1 MIGSPLLELRM
12 FKHFSGVALCVVVLS
27 SFGLGHA
34 AWAERVLNICVSS
47 TDVKTIVEAVGG
59 DEVSVTYFVK
69 GPDDPHVVEPTRR
82 MIQALAAADLLV
94 IVGNAMEI
102 GWLPDMV
109 EQVGRAEL
117 MPGGERKLDLSVNL
131 RTIAGPEGR
140 GVPGSFHPED
150 NPHFLVDGVEGV
162 KAAAAIRAKLTEIYP
177 EQADYFEANF
187 RAFASEVM
195 TLMLGEALASRHEAE
210 EFEELAIAV
219 ERDELAAHL
228 VQHGG
233 EELELGGT
241 LAALEPYRDMKVIG
255 DHDLW
260 PYVARRYGVRVLGY
274 MEPEPGVPPTAPHLA
289 KLIGEM
295 KQYGVRVILTVAY
308 FDPRHAAFVQEQV
321 DGIIVP
327 MAHNPESRPG
337 TDTYL
342 DMLRYNSSA
351 LLAALE
357 QAGSEPAAVTP

>member
-1 MIGSPLLELRM
+1 MNRTLPI
-12 FKHFSGVALCVVVLS
+12 FAFWVALL
-27 SFGLGHA
+27 LGWAGA
-34 AWAERVLNICVSS
+34 ATAEPLKVCASS

-59 DEVSVTYFVK
+59 DLVEVTHFVK

-82 MIQALAAADLLV
+82 MIQALAAAELLV
-94 IVGNAMEI
+94 IVGEGMEE
-102 GWLPDMV
+102 GWLPGMLA
-109 EQVGRAEL
+109 QAGRPEL
-117 MPGGERKLDLSVNL
+117 MAGGERKLDLSDNL

-162 KAAAAIRAKLTEIYP
+162 KAAMAVSEKLSKLAP
-177 EQADYFEANF
+177 ENAETFEANF

-210 EFEELAIAV
+210 GFEELAIAI
-219 ERDELAAHL
+219 EQDKLPDHLAAH
-228 VQHGG
+228 GG
-233 EELELGGT
+233 EPVELGGT
-241 LAALEPYRDMKVIG
+241 LAAFEPYRDLRVIG

-308 FDPRHAAFVQEQV
+308 FDPRHAAFVSDAV

-337 TDTYL
+337 TETYL
-342 DMLRYNSSA
+342 DMIRYNA
-351 LLAALE
+351 DMLLAALE
-357 QAGSEPAAVTP
+357 QASADTTAVTP

>member
-1 MIGSPLLELRM
+1 MKRFVLVIVSCFALL
-12 FKHFSGVALCVVVLS
+12 
-27 SFGLGHA
+27 GLNGA
-34 AWAERVLNICVSS
+34 AMAEHLKVCASS

-59 DEVSVTYFVK
+59 DLVEVTHFVK

-94 IVGNAMEI
+94 IVGNAMEE
-102 GWLPDMV
+102 GWLPGML
-109 EQVGRAEL
+109 EQAGRPEL
-117 MPGGERKLDLSVNL
+117 MAGGERKLDLSNNL
-131 RTIAGPEGR
+131 RTIVGPEGR

-162 KAAAAIRAKLTEIYP
+162 KAAMAVAAKLSELSP
-177 EQADYFEANF
+177 DNADMFESNF
-187 RAFASEVM
+187 RVFAREVM
-195 TLMLGEALASRHEAE
+195 TLMLGEAIASRHEAE
-210 EFEELAIAV
+210 DFEELAIAI
-219 ERDELAAHL
+219 EQGKLADHLAAH
-228 VQHGG
+228 GG
-233 EELELGGT
+233 GPVELGGT
-241 LAALEPYRDMKVIG
+241 LAAFEPYRDLKVIG

-295 KQYGVRVILTVAY
+295 RRYDVRVILTVAY
-308 FDPRHAAFVQEQV
+308 FDPRHADFVSEQV

-337 TDTYL
+337 TETYL
-342 DMLRYNSSA
+342 DMIRYNA
-351 LLAALE
+351 DTLLAALK
-357 QAGSEPAAVTP
+357 QANAGATAVTP

>member
-1 MIGSPLLELRM
+1 MLKSV
-12 FKHFSGVALCVVVLS
+12 FVAAVCSCVV
-27 SFGLGHA
+27 LGVGSA
-34 AWAERVLNICVSS
+34 AWAEKVLNICVSS
-47 TDVKTIVEAVGG
+47 TDVKTIVEAIGG
-59 DEVSVTYFVK
+59 DEVSVTNFVK

-82 MIQALAAADLLV
+82 MIQALAAADLLA
-94 IVGNAMEI
+94 IVGEGMEV
-102 GWLPDMV
+102 GWLPGML
-109 EQVGRAEL
+109 EQVGRPEL
-117 MPGGERKLDLSVNL
+117 LPGGERKLELSDNL

-162 KAAAAIRAKLTEIYP
+162 KAAAAVKAKLSEIYS
-177 EQADYFEANF
+177 EQTEFFESNY
-187 RAFASEVM
+187 RTFASEVM
-195 TLMLGEALASRHEAE
+195 TLMLGEPLASALEAE
-210 EFEELAIAV
+210 DFEEVAIAI
-219 ERDELAAHL
+219 ERNELAGFL
-228 VQHGG
+228 
-233 EELELGGT
+233 EERGIDAELGGT
-241 LAALEPYRDMKVIG
+241 LAALEPYRDLKVIG

-295 KQYGVRVILTVAY
+295 KKDDVRVILTVAY

-327 MAHNPESRPG
+327 MAHNPGSRPG
-337 TDTYL
+337 TETYL
-342 DMLRYNSSA
+342 DMLRYNSKQ

-357 QAGSEPAAVTP
+357 QANADAAVAP